1 MPENSHQ
8 TLAPF
13 DIAPLDPESF
23 EDKYRLALP
32 WIRGEAGKIHAL
44 CSILSYMSPREKG
57 AEQTRYLLVNLS
69 EIILLIHK
77 LCHPVDSKVCVKVLH
92 IVEKAFIQQDEEEKA
107 FLSDLQRL
115 VADVLDEVV
124 GVDERINQ
132 TEYLRREREGL
143 LHAPHNC
150 WSQSDQHSSQMMR
163 SKVQGDRM
171 T

>member
-1 MPENSHQ
+1 M
-8 TLAPF
+8 
-13 DIAPLDPESF
+13 
-23 EDKYRLALP
+23 
-32 WIRGEAGKIHAL
+32 
-44 CSILSYMSPREKG
+44 
-57 AEQTRYLLVNLS
+57 
-69 EIILLIHK
+69 
-77 LCHPVDSKVCVKVLH
+77 KVQH

-143 LHAPHNC
+143 LHVPHNY
-150 WSQSDQHSSQMMR
+150 WSRPDRNSSQMMR